1 MRASRTGPFRDS
13 GACADSSAIPLQQV
27 SEIAAQ
33 SHSDAQRFAAL
44 GANPARVTV
53 AGNLK
58 FETDLPPGLRMQGQA
73 LRQGWGEQRPVF
85 LAASTREGEE
95 EPVLEA
101 FRGILKRFPPALLVL
116 VPRHPARAPR
126 AVQLARSNGL
136 SVDVYSAGLNTGLGC
151 AAALECLV
159 VDVTGE
165 LLRFY
170 AACDVAFVGGSLAST
185 GGHNMLEP
193 AALSVPV
200 LLGPHTF
207 NFADIS
213 RELLAAGGAKLVL
226 DAAGLEASVCEL
238 LGDAALRKQMGSAG
252 HALVARGQGALAHT
266 LEITDR
272 LLAAETALSS

>member
-1 MRASRTGPFRDS
+1 
-13 GACADSSAIPLQQV
+13 
-27 SEIAAQ
+27 
-33 SHSDAQRFAAL
+33 
-44 GANPARVTV
+44 
-53 AGNLK
+53 
-58 FETDLPPGLRMQGQA
+58 
-73 LRQGWGEQRPVF
+73 
-85 LAASTREGEE
+85 
-95 EPVLEA
+95 VLEA
-101 FRGILKRFPPALLVL
+101 FRGILKRFPPALLIL

-126 AVQLARSNGL
+126 AVQLAGSNGL
-136 SVDVYSAGLNTGLGC
+136 SVDVYSAGLNTRLGG

-170 AACDVAFVGGSLAST
+170 AACDVAFVGGSLART

-200 LLGPHTF
+200 LFGPHTF

-213 RELLAAGGAKLVL
+213 RELLAAGGAKRVL
-226 DAAGLEASVCEL
+226 DAAGLEDSVCEL

-252 HALVARGQGALAHT
+252 HALVARGQGALVHT

-272 LLAAETALSS
+272 LLADGSGPGLSQQETTAEAD

>member
-1 MRASRTGPFRDS
+1 
-13 GACADSSAIPLQQV
+13 
-27 SEIAAQ
+27 
-33 SHSDAQRFAAL
+33 
-44 GANPARVTV
+44 
-53 AGNLK
+53 
-58 FETDLPPGLRMQGQA
+58 MQGQA

-101 FRGILKRFPPALLVL
+101 FRGILKRFPPALLIL
-116 VPRHPARAPR
+116 VPRHPARALR
-126 AVQLARSNGL
+126 AAQLARSNGL
-136 SVDVYSAGLNTGLGC
+136 STDVYSAGLNTGLGC

-226 DAAGLEASVCEL
+226 DAAGLEDSVCEL
-238 LGDAALRKQMGSAG
+238 LGDATLRKQMGSAG

-266 LEITDR
+266 LEIIDR
-272 LLAAETALSS
+272 LLAAGTAREATAEAD